1 MLKTSKSL
9 SKKTLQ
15 ETLFNDQKLKIKL
28 HYGENSNNIEK
39 YALKKTKILI
49 TWLKILK
56 ICLDGASILPNAL
69 VKVILFTAYIYVVC
83 EIRLTFV

>member
-1 MLKTSKSL
+1 M
-9 SKKTLQ
+9 Q

-39 YALKKTKILI
+39 YALKETKILI

-69 VKVILFTAYIYVVC
+69 IKVILFTAYIYVIC